1 MTAQADQ
8 SIQIYTH
15 TRMYIYVYTQM
26 EDVFKAF
33 NFRIKIKIIL
43 PAYQIK
49 QYIYYIEL
57 TILINH
63 NNSLDK

>member
-1 MTAQADQ
+1 
-8 SIQIYTH
+8 
-15 TRMYIYVYTQM
+15 MYIYVYTQM
-26 EDVFKAF
+26 DDVFKAF

-43 PAYQIK
+43 SAYQIK